1 MEKSFLVN
9 AFVKHFN
16 KVHLTYEAV
25 GDALEALT
33 TVSRD
38 EIDNLME
45 HLITNATPAE
55 FLAECANVDVGG
67 VLETWGDFNNT
78 EFCQNFYDA
87 NRYIFDE
94 FAEKLDEQCNLDPEE
109 EQIVMKHYFSLDPET
124 MKVKLVQGWVQSVC
138 RDINRNF
145 SSDLDIK
152 NFEQELLDNGNYIT
166 NIKYDFYL
174 PAKASELK
182 EKLHEKIFIPSDV
195 SDVPEY
201 LYDIIGSDVEI
212 KDFDFHTGIDLEL
225 DPKLCDLPYFSENS
239 SLKFSNA
246 MHELVKASAK
256 HGAEYVTVYAD
267 GEQTETFKIAD
278 FKGMLDEV
286 TSMDANVNVVFTDKE
301 HKRLGTVCPIDYG
314 NDDDMVVTFC
324 DYTDNKWT
332 NKVVDEACEHLN
344 LLEDHF
350 IHFDNRGMSNLEQL
364 AFFKQ
369 TVDAN
374 CDNLNKVKEQV
385 QEQMKEQNQ
394 QEKQSKVRG
403 R

>member
-1 MEKSFLVN
+1 MENSFLVN

-33 TVSRD
+33 TVSRV

-87 NRYIFDE
+87 NRDIFDE
-94 FAEKLDEQCNLDPEE
+94 FTDELDAQCNLDPEE
-109 EQIVMKHYFSLDPET
+109 QRIVMKHYFSLDPET

-182 EKLHEKIFIPSDV
+182 EKLPEKIFIPSDV

-350 IHFDNRGMSNLEQL
+350 MCFDNRGMSNLEQL

-374 CDNLNKVKEQV
+374 CDNLNKVKEQEQV
-385 QEQMKEQNQ
+385 QEQ
-394 QEKQSKVRG
+394 KQDVKKTKGHAR
-403 R
+403 

>member
-1 MEKSFLVN
+1 MENSFVVN
-9 AFVKHFN
+9 AFVKHFD

-25 GDALEALT
+25 GEALEALT

-38 EIDNLME
+38 DIDNLMD
-45 HLITNATPAE
+45 HLITNATPSE
-55 FLAECANVDVGG
+55 FLGICVNVGVGG
-67 VLETWGDFNNT
+67 LSKTYGDFNDT
-78 EFCQNFYDA
+78 EFCLDFYDA
-87 NRYIFDE
+87 HGRIFDYFTAKLE
-94 FAEKLDEQCNLDPEE
+94 DQCRIDAEEKQK
-109 EQIVMKHYFSLDPET
+109 VMNQYFSLDPDT
-124 MKVKLVQGWVQSVC
+124 MKVNLVHGWVQSIC
-138 RDINRNF
+138 HDLSNSYGSDIEK
-145 SSDLDIK
+145 LEHEL
-152 NFEQELLDNGNYIT
+152 FENGNYIT

-182 EKLHEKIFIPSDV
+182 EKLPEKIFIPSDV
-195 SDVPEY
+195 SDVHEY
-201 LYDIIGSDVEI
+201 LYDIVGSDVEI
-212 KDFDFHTGIDLEL
+212 KDYDFHTGIDLEL
-225 DPKLCDLPYFSENS
+225 DPELCDLPYFSENS

-256 HGAEYVTVYAD
+256 HGAEHVTVYAD

-385 QEQMKEQNQ
+385 QVQMKEQNQ

>member
-1 MEKSFLVN
+1 MENSLLVN

-38 EIDNLME
+38 DIDNLME

-78 EFCQNFYDA
+78 AFCKDFYDA
-87 NRYIFDE
+87 NREIFDE
-94 FAEKLDEQCNLDPEE
+94 FTDKLDAQCNLDPEE
-109 EQIVMKHYFSLDPET
+109 EQIVMKQYFSLDPET

-182 EKLHEKIFIPSDV
+182 EKLPEKIFIPSDV
-195 SDVPEY
+195 SDVSDVHEY
-201 LYDIIGSDVEI
+201 LYDIVGSDVEI
-212 KDFDFHTGIDLEL
+212 KDYDFHTGIDLEL

-301 HKRLGTVCPIDYG
+301 HKRLGTVCPVDNG
-314 NDDDMVVTFC
+314 NDDDMVATYC

-350 IHFDNRGMSNLEQL
+350 MCFDNRGMSNLEQL

-374 CDNLNKVKEQV
+374 CDNLNKVMAQV
-385 QEQMKEQNQ
+385 QEQKTEV
-394 QEKQSKVRG
+394 KKAKG
-403 R
+403 RAR